1 MKLPIQPGQTL
12 QMLVPVGA
20 RTVPCQA
27 VVLRVGSRTFD
38 TGLPQRHGLKIP
50 VEVDQLTVSL
60 TLADAVYT
68 LRCPVV
74 VVNSEGLSLGLPPE
88 DDVRRVQRREFV
100 RVPTSLPCQVEP
112 ELSEEAIA
120 LQLEQ
125 LPEGVVP
132 DEYGAPVPAYVQD
145 ISGGGCSLL
154 MPMALP
160 RSSRVR
166 ITLELPQEGE
176 IVVFGAVVRC
186 ASVQTRKGPRVQMG
200 IDFGKLEEGLRSRV
214 VRYVFAVQRE
224 LARKA
229 RLDREAFER

>member
-12 QMLVPVGA
+12 QILVPVGA

-27 VVLRVGSRTFD
+27 VVLRVGNRTFD

-50 VEVDQLTVSL
+50 VEVDHLTVSL

-68 LRCPVV
+68 LKCPVV

-120 LQLEQ
+120 LQREQ
-125 LPEGVVP
+125 LPEGVDP
-132 DEYGAPVPAYVQD
+132 DEYGAPLPAYVQD

-154 MPMALP
+154 MPMDLP
-160 RSSRVR
+160 RNSRIR

-176 IVVFGAVVRC
+176 VLVFGAVVRTS
-186 ASVQTRKGPRVQMG
+186 SVQTRKGTRFLMG
-200 IDFGKLEEGLRSRV
+200 VDFGKLDQAIRTRV

-229 RLDREAFER
+229 RLDREGLER